1 MFYGICFDWSILIAL
16 PRGRLSAAGFSGRGY
31 DEIAVSRRPERR
43 EPDAGAHGLRRSFVT
58 QHRSQ
63 LKILAFDF
71 VLRYFTGPFPAQYLS
86 RVVVHPIL
94 DCSDLRGL
102 HLVKIRTLG
111 KESSDHAVMILIASF
126 LPCRIAVTVVDM
138 KPCSASDAPD
148 QLLILQ
154 ELASIVCGDAAELLP
169 KLWRPA
175 LQPVNGPADRLR
187 SPIRQLH
194 NDLLS
199 APALGQREQHSLGAT
214 ASNDQIH
221 LPMSAL

>member
-1 MFYGICFDWSILIAL
+1 M
-16 PRGRLSAAGFSGRGY
+16 
-31 DEIAVSRRPERR
+31 VSRRSERR

-71 VLRYFTGPFPAQYLS
+71 VLRYFTGPFPAQYLA

-111 KESSDHAVMILIASF
+111 KESSNHAVMILIASF
-126 LPCRIAVTVVDM
+126 LPRRIAMAVVNM
-138 KPCSASDAPD
+138 EPYPAPNASD

-154 ELASIVCGDAAELLP
+154 ELAPIIRGDALELLP
-169 KLWRPA
+169 ELRRPA
-175 LQPVNGPADRLR
+175 LQPVNGSADRL
-187 SPIRQLH
+187 SPPIRQLH
-194 NDLLS
+194 NDLFS
-199 APALGQREQHSLGAT
+199 APALGQCEQHSLGAT
-214 ASNDQIH
+214 ATNDQIH
-221 LPMSAL
+221 LPMPAL

>member
-1 MFYGICFDWSILIAL
+1 MDPAQDPCAWDRVNKR
-16 PRGRLSAAGFSGRGY
+16 RGT
-31 DEIAVSRRPERR
+31 
-43 EPDAGAHGLRRSFVT
+43 DAEAHGPRRSFVT
-58 QHRSQ
+58 QQISQ
-63 LKILAFDF
+63 LKILASVF
-71 VLRYFTGPFPAQYLS
+71 VLRYFTGPFPAQYLA
-86 RVVVHPIL
+86 RVVVHPVL
-94 DCSDLRGL
+94 HRSDLRGL
-102 HLVKIRTLG
+102 HLVEIRTLG

-126 LPCRIAVTVVDM
+126 LPCRIAMTVVDLESF
-138 KPCSASDAPD
+138 PTSDALD

-154 ELASIVCGDAAELLP
+154 KFAAVVCGDAAELLP
-169 KLWRPA
+169 KLRRPA

-187 SPIRQLH
+187 FPIRQLH

>member
-1 MFYGICFDWSILIAL
+1 M
-16 PRGRLSAAGFSGRGY
+16 
-31 DEIAVSRRPERR
+31 V
-43 EPDAGAHGLRRSFVT
+43 
-58 QHRSQ
+58 
-63 LKILAFDF
+63 
-71 VLRYFTGPFPAQYLS
+71 
-86 RVVVHPIL
+86 
-94 DCSDLRGL
+94 
-102 HLVKIRTLG
+102 
-111 KESSDHAVMILIASF
+111 LIASF
-126 LPCRIAVTVVDM
+126 LPRRIAMAVVDL
-138 KPCSASDAPD
+138 KSCPAPDASD

-154 ELASIVCGDAAELLP
+154 ELAAVVCGDAAELLP
-169 KLWRPA
+169 ELRRSA

>member
-1 MFYGICFDWSILIAL
+1 MDPAQDPCAWDRVNKR
-16 PRGRLSAAGFSGRGY
+16 RGT
-31 DEIAVSRRPERR
+31 
-43 EPDAGAHGLRRSFVT
+43 DAEAHGPRRSFVT

-102 HLVKIRTLG
+102 HLVEIRTLG
-111 KESSDHAVMILIASF
+111 KESSDHAVMILVASF
-126 LPCRIAVTVVDM
+126 LPCRIAMAVVDL
-138 KPCSASDAPD
+138 KSCPTLDAPD

-187 SPIRQLH
+187 SPIRKLH

-221 LPMSAL
+221 LPMSSL

>member
-1 MFYGICFDWSILIAL
+1 
-16 PRGRLSAAGFSGRGY
+16 
-31 DEIAVSRRPERR
+31 
-43 EPDAGAHGLRRSFVT
+43 
-58 QHRSQ
+58 
-63 LKILAFDF
+63 
-71 VLRYFTGPFPAQYLS
+71 
-86 RVVVHPIL
+86 
-94 DCSDLRGL
+94 
-102 HLVKIRTLG
+102 
-111 KESSDHAVMILIASF
+111 MILIASF

-194 NDLLS
+194 NDLFP
-199 APALGQREQHSLGAT
+199 APALGQREQYSLGAT